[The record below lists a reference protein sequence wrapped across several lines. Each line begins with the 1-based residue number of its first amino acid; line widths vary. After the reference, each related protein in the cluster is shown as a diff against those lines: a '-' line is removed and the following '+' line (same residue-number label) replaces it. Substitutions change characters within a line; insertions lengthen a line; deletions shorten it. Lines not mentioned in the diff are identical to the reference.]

1 MRMNNFKAI
10 LKAAL
15 RVAMILPF
23 AAVVA
28 FGQQTINLT
37 AVATSTTM
45 PDGTVGPMWGYQCG
59 TAVALATATCRAL
72 NPNAPLLVPATTTTP
87 AVCGWSPVV
96 ITVPTG
102 QILTINLTNSL
113 SFTPTGATAANPI
126 PTSLT
131 IVGQLGGGLGTTA
144 TATPSPV
151 HGTDTNATWSTVAPA
166 PFPFTPPA
174 QGTRVQSFSTEVA
187 PGATTPLIF
196 GTATIP
202 LKPGT
207 YLMESGTHPSI
218 QGPMGLYGM
227 LVVTTPPAGT
237 VAGVAS

>member
-1 MRMNNFKAI
+1 MRMNKFKAI

-37 AVATSTTM
+37 AAPTTTTM
-45 PDGTVGPMWGYQCG
+45 PDSTTVPMWGYFCG
-59 TAVALATATCRAL
+59 TPATTNLAPAATCAAL
-72 NPNAPLLVPATTTTP
+72 NPASDATTTAAAT
-87 AVCGWSPVV
+87 WSPVV
-96 ITVPTG
+96 ITVPAG

-113 SFTPTGATAANPI
+113 SFTPTGATVANTV

-131 IVGQLGGGLGTTA
+131 IVGQLGGGLGTGA
-144 TATPSPV
+144 TSTLSPAHATD
-151 HGTDTNATWSTVAPA
+151 GTATWSTLAPP

-174 QGTRVQSFSTEVA
+174 QGTRVQSFSTEFA
-187 PGATTPLIF
+187 PGATAARVF

-202 LKPGT
+202 LKSGT

-227 LVVTTPPAGT
+227 LVVTTAPAGA
-237 VAGVAS
+237 VA